1 MEQFILVEK
10 KKYKDK
16 VYCLIANAD
25 HSKVY
30 LQSELKK
37 LVLRNE
43 IVLLNSFINSQGSI
57 EKGKLDLNIKNEN
70 EFYLNN
76 ILRRIR
82 NSSFDN
88 LDILI
93 YVLQKLKSIN
103 KRIAYF
109 ENDKIIVNNSLI
121 ILKRFFDYFSS
132 LSKDF
137 VFLKQK
143 YRNFMYLETD
153 VLQEFKNKYNIRIQN
168 ILQNNGLVSK
178 ISNIECFKLN
188 YSDVLF
194 YKSFIYILENLF
206 KNKEKKHIN
215 IDISFV
221 LNSLEEVLNKIKFT
235 PIAYFINHNYLL
247 TLSDACVNSLTKHN
261 LFYFSKPN
269 KESRYSFL
277 LKIAGRTEDN
287 YIKRMKYIKN
297 KSKKVNKLMKTY
309 NEYTLRLING
319 LNIDNQMKIEEKI
332 ELIKILEKY
341 LKDTEEIYKN
351 LVIEINEVLDK
362 KNNNDFIEILNEI
375 CSIERNSD
383 AMKIGGIRTIN
394 NVKSIINLSKYFISA
409 IKKSVDGVLNDC
421 LSFESMQVISA
432 FNDLSDGKKGILLYI
447 LDIWRYKNCLENK
460 KKDLVWYSNIEI
472 QPLLDLFT
480 KNKFE
485 LDWYGIKHN
494 MYNIHTDFKKAW
506 LTSYYI
512 LKDVLNN
519 DMEYIQSNYSAI
531 MWNLILYNISIVDK
545 EKQVKKLKEMFYILN
560 EKYYWNVPMK
570 YKLNLYQI
578 ILKCS
583 I

>member
-394 NVKSIINLSKYFISA
+394 NVRSIINLSKYFISA

-494 MYNIHTDFKKAW
+494 MYNIHTEFKKAW

-583 I
+583 R